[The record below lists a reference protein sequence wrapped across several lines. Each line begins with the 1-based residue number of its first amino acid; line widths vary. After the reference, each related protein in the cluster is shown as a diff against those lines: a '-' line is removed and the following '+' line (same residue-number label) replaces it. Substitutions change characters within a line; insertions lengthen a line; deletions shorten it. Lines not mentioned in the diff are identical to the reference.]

1 MMTALIAVKKK
12 TIIIRKSMIV
22 QVSLVLNNGYCRT
35 VTDVLTVNSVVLPVT
50 GFHGFYP
57 MTYGDIA

>member
-1 MMTALIAVKKK
+1 
-12 TIIIRKSMIV
+12 MIV

-50 GFHGFYP
+50 GFHGFHP

>member
-1 MMTALIAVKKK
+1 
-12 TIIIRKSMIV
+12 MIV

-50 GFHGFYP
+50 GFHGFYL
-57 MTYGDIA
+57 TGTLCDRDRNSINQIK